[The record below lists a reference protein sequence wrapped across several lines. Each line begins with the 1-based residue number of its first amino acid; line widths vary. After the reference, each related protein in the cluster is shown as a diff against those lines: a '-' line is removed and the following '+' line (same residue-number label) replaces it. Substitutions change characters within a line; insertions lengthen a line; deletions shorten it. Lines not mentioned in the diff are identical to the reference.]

1 MELTNPLIAF
11 CIGLVIGIFVGFGIL
26 FLYKLIRDF
35 ILKLVSIPLIKH
47 LQRENKILKEAL
59 NSENNLPMHR
69 M

>member
-11 CIGLVIGIFVGFGIL
+11 LYGLVIGIFVGFGIL